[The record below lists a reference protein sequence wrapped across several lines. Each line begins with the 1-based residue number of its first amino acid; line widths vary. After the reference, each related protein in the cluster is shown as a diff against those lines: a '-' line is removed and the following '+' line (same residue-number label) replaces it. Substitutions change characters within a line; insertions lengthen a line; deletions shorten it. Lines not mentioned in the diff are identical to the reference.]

1 MQRFAKWAL
10 VAISLPV
17 TANSVDWF
25 ESNTPLTQAHQ
36 YLLEDDL
43 DAMFGSIVEVYQQD
57 NSRSTSEHL
66 NNLLLHSMKIDCG
79 KGLDNTRLPEWIS
92 SASIRRTNVQSPGR
106 DIYNV
111 TVSIEASKEIEN
123 IVFKR
128 WVDKPVS
135 TDSEF
140 AVNQSQVNGS
150 AKTVYQ
156 KRYNLN
162 SRVPMGLYRVDVT
175 AKDQETWSSW
185 IVFVDSKA
193 KQVVRWQSKD
203 QWTVEKNALLN
214 DNCPLPSLSVA
225 LYDYIDGNYNEVWNR
240 SYESDYPTSFEPRNI
255 APDRYV
261 LAVSMTNQRWQG
273 QVLIEQSQIISKTY
287 DVSLEE

>member
-1 MQRFAKWAL
+1 MLKFAKWVC
-10 VAISLPV
+10 VAISFPI
-17 TANSVDWF
+17 AASSVEWF

-43 DAMFGSIVEVYQQD
+43 DAMFSSIVEVHQQD
-57 NSRSTSEHL
+57 DSRSTQEHL
-66 NNLLLHSMKIDCG
+66 NKLLLHSLQVDCG
-79 KGLDNTRLPEWIS
+79 KGLDNKRLPEWIS

-106 DIYNV
+106 DIHNI
-111 TVSIEASKEIEN
+111 TVSIEATKDIEN

-140 AVNQSQVNGS
+140 AVNESQVNDS
-150 AKTVYQ
+150 KKVVYQ

-162 SRVPMGLYRVDVT
+162 SRALMGLYRVDVT
-175 AKDQETWSSW
+175 AVDQETWSSW
-185 IVFVDSKA
+185 VVFADSKA

-203 QWTVEKNALLN
+203 QWAVEKNALLN

-225 LYDYIDGNYNEVWNR
+225 LYDYIDGKYNEVWSR
-240 SYESDYPTSFEPRNI
+240 SYESDYPTSFNPSNI

>member
-1 MQRFAKWAL
+1 MRQL
-10 VAISLPV
+10 VTFICISICFPLA
-17 TANSVDWF
+17 ANSVDWF

-36 YLLEDDL
+36 FLLDDDL
-43 DAMFGSIVEVYQQD
+43 DAMFGSVVEVYQQND
-57 NSRSTSEHL
+57 SRSIREHL
-66 NNLLLHSMKIDCG
+66 NNLLLHSLEVDCG
-79 KGLDNTRLPEWIS
+79 KGLDNNHLPDWITTTT
-92 SASIRRTNVQSPGR
+92 IRRTNIQSPGR

-111 TVSIEASKEIEN
+111 TVSIESKKEIEN

-128 WVDKPVS
+128 WVDKQIS

-140 AVNQSQVNGS
+140 AFNESTQNG
-150 AKTVYQ
+150 KTKKVYQ

-162 SRVPMGLYRVDVT
+162 SRVPKGLYRLDVT
-175 AKDQETWSSW
+175 ATDQETWSSW

-203 QWTVEKNALLN
+203 QWTIEKNALLN
-214 DNCPLPSLSVA
+214 DNCPLPSLTVA
-225 LYDYIDGNYNEVWNR
+225 LYDYIDGNYNEVWSR
-240 SYESDYPTSFEPRNI
+240 SFESDYPTSFEPRNI
-255 APDRYV
+255 DPERYV

-287 DVSLEE
+287 DVSVED